1 MPLTAGSRLGPY
13 DILSLLGAG
22 GFGEVYK
29 ARDTRLDRTVAIKIL
44 PSSDPELK
52 VRFEREAKAIAAL
65 THPHICTLYDVG
77 HQDGTDYLVME
88 YLEGETLEQRLKKG
102 PLPIADALR
111 VAIQIVDAL
120 SAAHRHGFVHR
131 DLKPG
136 NVMLTKTGAKLLDF
150 GLAKASHPSL
160 GRGSQA
166 AASVTG
172 TPTMSVPLTQHGSI
186 VGTFQYMAPEQLEG
200 HEADART
207 DIFAFGTLVYEMVS
221 GRRAFE
227 GKSQVSIIAAIMD
240 HDPTSLSSLQP
251 ITPPLLDHLVLI
263 CLRKDPDARW
273 QAMADVGIQLRLI
286 AQSDTSST
294 RSAGGTAERGRHR
307 WTWLAAL
314 GSSAVFGGV
323 LVAALIGRQPSE
335 RPTVRFEVN
344 VGTSGAPFHFALS
357 PDGRRLAWVE
367 STDKGAAIAT
377 RALDQL
383 DSRVL
388 LRTESAR
395 VALPFWSPDSRSI
408 AFFSTGKLRR
418 IPVDGGPA
426 EIICDAVGGQGGS
439 WNHDGVILFAP
450 EPTGPLFQVSAAG
463 GVPAPVTELDVASS
477 EIAHRHPVFLPDGKH
492 FLYLAVSS
500 RADRSSIV
508 VGALG
513 SKDRRRLLTSVAKP
527 GFAPPDHVLFV
538 RDTSLMMQ
546 RLDLKGLTFVGDAV
560 PLVENVGVNAG
571 TSLAGFTVSANGVL
585 AWRPGGYVARE
596 PAQLAWLDR
605 SGTRTGTLGT
615 PAVYDNLALS
625 PDLHAIAVVKQEE
638 GGAGDVWTIDL
649 TSGRATRFT
658 SDGAND
664 PVWSPDG
671 TRIVFASDHDAGR
684 LNLYQKNAGG
694 ALVEQRLLKSDHVQQ
709 PEDWS
714 ADGRF
719 LLFRDR
725 DSKTGN
731 DLWVLPMMAD
741 GKPRPYLR
749 SPFSEMQGRFSPNG
763 RWVAY
768 VSDES
773 GRDQVYIQSFP
784 EVAKKYAVSTER
796 GIQPRW
802 SSDGREL
809 FFLEQT
815 QPGVMTSVAAVDV
828 VESKD
833 GLSIGA
839 QRTLFQSAIRQSY
852 RSRSSW
858 EVAPDGHRF
867 LIIESTQPDS
877 ARTQPITVLVDWQ
890 EELKHR
896 VATK

>member
-1 MPLTAGSRLGPY
+1 M
-13 DILSLLGAG
+13 
-22 GFGEVYK
+22 GEVYR
-29 ARDTRLDRTVAIKIL
+29 ARDSRLERTVAVKIL
-44 PSSDPELK
+44 PDALASDPEFRE
-52 VRFEREAKAIAAL
+52 RFNREARVISQL
-65 THPHICTLYDVG
+65 THPHICTLHDIG
-77 HQDGTDYLVME
+77 EQHGTAYLVME

-102 PLPIADALR
+102 PLPMADALR
-111 VAIQIVDAL
+111 LAIQIADAL
-120 SAAHRHGFVHR
+120 SAAHRHGIVHR

-150 GLAKASHPSL
+150 GLAKATHPPL
-160 GRGSQA
+160 GGGSQA
-166 AASVTG
+166 GASVTG

-227 GKSQVSIIAAIMD
+227 GKSQVSIIAAIME
-240 HDPTSLSSLQP
+240 HDPTLLSSLQP

-286 AQSDTSST
+286 AESDTSST
-294 RSAGGTAERGRHR
+294 RAVRGTAEGGRHR

-323 LVAALIGRQPSE
+323 LVAALVGRQPSE

-344 VGTSGAPFHFALS
+344 VGSSVTPFHFALS

-377 RALDQL
+377 RVLDQL
-383 DSRVL
+383 DRRILS
-388 LRTESAR
+388 RTESAR

-408 AFFSTGKLRR
+408 AFFSTGKLRK
-418 IPVDGGPA
+418 ILVDGGPA
-426 EIICDAVGGQGGS
+426 EIICDAVSGQGGS
-439 WNHDGVILFAP
+439 WNSDGVIVFAP
-450 EPTGPLFQVSAAG
+450 EQAGPLFQVPAAG
-463 GVPAPVTELDVASS
+463 GVPTPVTELDATVF
-477 EIAHRHPVFLPDGKH
+477 EIAHRHPVFLPDGQH

-500 RADRSSIV
+500 RADRSRIV

-513 SKDRRRLLTSVAKP
+513 SKERRRLLNSVAKP

-538 RDTSLMMQ
+538 RDTSLMIQ
-546 RLDLKGLTFVGDAV
+546 RLDLKRLTLVGDPL

-571 TSLAGFTVSANGVL
+571 TSLAGFTASANGVL
-585 AWRPGGYVARE
+585 AWRPGGYVTAE
-596 PAQLAWLDR
+596 PARLVWLDR
-605 SGTRTGTLGT
+605 QGTRTGTLAT
-615 PAVYDNLALS
+615 PAVYDNLAIS
-625 PDLHAIAVVKQEE
+625 PDLHTIAVAKQEE
-638 GGAGDVWTIDL
+638 GGAGDIWTIDV

-658 SDGAND
+658 SDSANDND

-671 TRIVFASDHDAGR
+671 SRIVFASDRDAGR

-694 ALVEQRLLKSDHVQQ
+694 AFAEQALPKSDHVQL

-714 ADGRF
+714 PDGRF
-719 LLFRDR
+719 VLFRDR
-725 DSKTGN
+725 DSKTGS
-731 DLWVLPMMAD
+731 DLWVLPMTAN
-741 GKPRPYLR
+741 GKPQPYLR

-773 GRDQVYIQSFP
+773 SRDQVYIQSFP
-784 EVAKKYAVSTER
+784 DVAKKYAVSTER
-796 GIQPRW
+796 GLQPRW
-802 SSDGREL
+802 RGDGREL
-809 FFLEQT
+809 FFLGQT
-815 QPGVMTSVAAVDV
+815 QPGLMTSVEAVDV

-839 QRTLFQSAIRQSY
+839 QRTLFQSAIRMSY

-858 EVAPDGHRF
+858 EVAPDGRRF
-867 LIIESTQPDS
+867 LIIESTQSDS
-877 ARTQPITVLVDWQ
+877 VRAQPITVLVDWQ
-890 EELKHR
+890 DELKHR
-896 VATK
+896 VPTK